1 MSFNQRKKDAV
12 SAFEAGDI
20 EKSMNAHLLPAVPGA
35 HDEPTLAQ
43 GRYAKPFVFGAL
55 DGLATIFALV
65 AGSVGADLKA
75 SSLIAVGVG
84 NLIAG
89 ALGMG
94 IGEYVSSK
102 ADRDVALREE
112 AREKWEVENNA
123 EGEVFEMISIYESK
137 GLSRQDATVVART
150 LSKYPRFWIEHMMLT
165 EIGMLPP
172 DDNDSPAL
180 SGFVMFVS
188 FILFG
193 SVPLLSYYFLS
204 FGDVH
209 PFIIASISS
218 ICTLFLLGAVK
229 SRFVSKPALEG
240 GVIMVVQGGL
250 CAFSAYCLGDMINGL
265 ISSG

>member
-1 MSFNQRKKDAV
+1 MPTPIESPCLWGVRSHKTWVSERTKNSGNLFHDEFKAIKLNRHTSRCLLEISISNKTSTFEKKLPELFTMSFNQRKKDAV

-94 IGEYVSSK
+94 IG
-102 ADRDVALREE
+102 
-112 AREKWEVENNA
+112 
-123 EGEVFEMISIYESK
+123 
-137 GLSRQDATVVART
+137 
-150 LSKYPRFWIEHMMLT
+150 
-165 EIGMLPP
+165 
-172 DDNDSPAL
+172 
-180 SGFVMFVS
+180 
-188 FILFG
+188 
-193 SVPLLSYYFLS
+193 
-204 FGDVH
+204 
-209 PFIIASISS
+209 
-218 ICTLFLLGAVK
+218 
-229 SRFVSKPALEG
+229 ALE
-240 GVIMVVQGGL
+240 M
-250 CAFSAYCLGDMINGL
+250 FS
-265 ISSG
+265 